1 MIPNFIFLL
10 IPQMRQ
16 PSVGFLHKY
25 FCLFPFC
32 ESLHFNRAPS
42 VIMDEG
48 LITWARQFT
57 QVATPPRDRF
67 PLSQELLLLR
77 AGWGLM
83 SSSPLHYRLLSGLIL
98 CRSYAGDHNV
108 AVQEDNP
115 VKKTFLPLYSHPL
128 GFPFSSSFGWGGA
141 FSFLMFLSIGEGGID
156 VKIKKQTNQ

>member
-16 PSVGFLHKY
+16 PLVGFLHKY

-57 QVATPPRDRF
+57 EVATPPRDRF

-128 GFPFSSSFGWGGA
+128 GFPFSSSFGWGGG
-141 FSFLMFLSIGEGGID
+141 LSLF
-156 VKIKKQTNQ
+156 